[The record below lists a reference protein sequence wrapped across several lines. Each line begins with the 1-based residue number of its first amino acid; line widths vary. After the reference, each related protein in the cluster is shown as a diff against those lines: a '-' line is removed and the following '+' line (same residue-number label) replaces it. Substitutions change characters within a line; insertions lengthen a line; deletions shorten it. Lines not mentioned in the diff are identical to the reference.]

1 MNNLSPLDNVV
12 ENLTGKRVHSF
23 RQEHAM
29 SNHSSNQGTRDA
41 QQNKGPQ
48 DKSNA
53 SSQEKEAYNASYF
66 LEKQRQAQH
75 KK

>member
-1 MNNLSPLDNVV
+1 
-12 ENLTGKRVHSF
+12 
-23 RQEHAM
+23 M